1 MKYAPLVKIV
11 VGRITSRMPLN
22 VADRED
28 LVHVGI
34 IGLMTALEKFDN
46 KRNVQFE
53 TYARFR
59 IRGAVLDELRARD
72 WVPRSIR
79 SKDSKLEETYTA
91 LKKSLKRAPDDLEV
105 ARYLNVSLDE
115 YFKMLEDARYL
126 SIISRE
132 DLSPEY
138 LENIDHYEM
147 LAAIEQG
154 NALEQMAKG
163 ETRELLKKLIENLP
177 VKERMVLT
185 LYYYEELNMKE
196 IGKVLALTESRVC
209 QLRSQAILRLRSTM
223 KELG

>member
-163 ETRELLKKLIENLP
+163 ETRELLKKSIENLP
-177 VKERMVLT
+177 VKERMVLS

>member
-177 VKERMVLT
+177 VKERMVLS